1 HEGHKVTLPLGR
13 AEFETLT
20 RDLLVRTRLTTQ
32 QVLQLAGLT
41 WPAVDK
47 VLMVG
52 GSTHMPMTG
61 RMLADLT
68 GQEPDHSL
76 AVSEVVA
83 RGAAVHAGIVRQRE
97 ELIRNSGVPA
107 LELLADVV
115 EISVNAHSL
124 GVAVRQGGEKVNDR
138 LIAKNTQ
145 LPAAVSRVYYTVTD
159 GQPRVRVRIL
169 QGEAHQAAA
178 CIPVGECWIE
188 GLPAELP
195 KGSPV

>member
-1 HEGHKVTLPLGR
+1 ML
-13 AEFETLT
+13 
-20 RDLLVRTRLTTQ
+20 Q
-32 QVLQLAGLT
+32 QAGLT

-68 GQEPDHSL
+68 GREPDHSL

-124 GVAVRQGGEKVNDR
+124 GVAVRQSGEKVNDR

-145 LPAAVSRVYYTVTD
+145 LPAAVSRVYYTVTED
-159 GQPRVRVRIL
+159 QPRVRVRR
-169 QGEAHQAAA
+169 GCECGSSRARRPRRTRASRSASAGSTGCPRACRAARRSRCGA
-178 CIPVGECWIE
+178 P
-188 GLPAELP
+188 
-195 KGSPV
+195 SPPTASST